1 MHLLVALIVVAVV
14 LYVLLQRSSPAA
26 ASADVSWD
34 SNSAGAAHDLAFLS
48 RGKIFLQQPGAALRE
63 IHSPHVQATVDRIQ
77 RSREL
82 HAWKQDT
89 AFARS
94 FTGRQRQG
102 GDEEVLLQASTARFT
117 PDGRLMYVLRDD
129 RVGGLYQQ
137 DLNSGEEKRLVHRQN
152 FVLDDLTPSADGTR
166 LLASQR
172 ASNGSANIC
181 LMAIDGSGYRELT
194 GGDTVDSAPAWV
206 HNEPEMVLYQTSG
219 LARAPSGQ
227 VLAIGPASIQL
238 LDTAKSS
245 VTPVLD
251 DAQQDFLQPRVGP
264 QGQLYFIRRPYEAPR
279 YESRHFLLDTLAFPF
294 RILRALFHYLN
305 FFSLMYTRKPLT
317 SASGPLVEADLK
329 DILLKGKRIDAEAAL
344 RKGESVQGV
353 PSLVPKS
360 WQLVCRE
367 RNGSERVLATHA
379 ASFDLAD
386 DGSIYYTNGY
396 GVFHV
401 SPTGRA
407 SIVLR
412 DKMIAEIVAGPRRT
426 N

>member
-1 MHLLVALIVVAVV
+1 MHLLVALLVIVVV
-14 LYVLLQRSSPAA
+14 LYLVFRQSSPKAQTAA
-26 ASADVSWD
+26 LSWD
-34 SNSAGAAHDLAFLS
+34 HGTLGVAHDLAFLS
-48 RGKIFLQQPGAALRE
+48 RGKIFLQQPGADLRE

-137 DLNSGEEKRLVHRQN
+137 DLNTGEEKRLVHRQN
-152 FVLDDLTPSADGTR
+152 FVLDDLTPSADGSR

-194 GGDTVDSAPAWV
+194 GGDTVDTAPAWV
-206 HNEPEMVLYQTSG
+206 PDDPQTVLYQTSG
-219 LARAPSGQ
+219 LARGPTGQ

-238 LDTAKSS
+238 LDIAKGA
-245 VTPVLD
+245 VTPVLE
-251 DAQQDFLQPRVGP
+251 DAQRDFMQPRVGP
-264 QGQLYFIRRPYEAPR
+264 QGQLYFIRRPYEPPR

-305 FFSLMYTRKPLT
+305 FFSLMYSRKPLT
-317 SASGPLVEADLK
+317 SASGPLVEADLR
-329 DILLKGKRIDAEAAL
+329 DIVLKGKRVDAEAAL
-344 RKGESVQGV
+344 RKGETVQGV
-353 PSLVPKS
+353 PSLVPSS
-360 WQLVCRE
+360 WHLVCRE
-367 RNGSERVLATHA
+367 RNGSERVLATHV

-386 DGSIYYTNGY
+386 DGCLYYTNGY
-396 GVFHV
+396 GVFRI
-401 SPTGRA
+401 SPAGRA
-407 SIVLR
+407 SVVLR

-426 N
+426 A